1 MGWVEVAEAT
11 KWVGEL
17 TVEPFAGELIVTP
30 AKALEIKQ
38 QTMAVHQTLLLC
50 IRTLH
55 RSGGVQAYPEWL
67 PPHSSKSPER
77 SKGSSPMNLERLKR
91 KTFRGNAGGLE
102 LDELA

>member
-17 TVEPFAGELIVTP
+17 TVEPFAGELTVTP

-55 RSGGVQAYPEWL
+55 RSGGVQSVPRVAAASQQQKP
-67 PPHSSKSPER
+67 
-77 SKGSSPMNLERLKR
+77 
-91 KTFRGNAGGLE
+91 
-102 LDELA
+102 